1 MLVRVLLSC
10 IGLSLI
16 GVRFSAAA
24 GQVVTGNIHVCRKP
38 MMQGIVAA
46 FRLMNPPSNLLEA
59 EREKRMLAEILRE
72 QAESCFYVSKVE
84 ITDNGGDK
92 VDIGYG
98 QWCREFTGNANGEEV
113 FVAFGSAKGQFGFCP

>member
-16 GVRFSAAA
+16 GATFSAAA

-38 MMQGIVAA
+38 MIQGIVAA
-46 FRLMNPPSNLLEA
+46 IRLMKPPSNMLEA
-59 EREKRMLAEILRE
+59 EREKRKLAEIQSE
-72 QAESCFYVSKVE
+72 QAGSCFYVSKVE

-92 VDIGYG
+92 VDIGWG
-98 QWCREFTGNANGEEV
+98 QWCQEFTGKANGEEV
-113 FVAFGSAKGQFGFCP
+113 FVAFGSAKRQFGFCP